1 MEIRFILNG
10 RETRGDYPPDLNLLD
25 LLRKHLG
32 LTGTKCGCDTGN
44 CGVCA
49 VLLDDAFALS
59 CRVRVADLNGREV
72 TTIEGIHAPDGGP
85 NDLQQSFLNHGAV
98 QCGFCI
104 PAMVIAGE
112 SLLRR
117 TPVPSRQEIRAAI
130 NPVLC
135 RCTGYQQIIDAIE
148 ETSEMRNQQT
158 VVKAGG

>member
-1 MEIRFILNG
+1 MDVVFSINGKEIRGHFPG
-10 RETRGDYPPDLNLLD
+10 DLNLLD

-49 VLLDDAFALS
+49 VLLDGVFELS
-59 CRVRVADLNGREV
+59 CRVLVADLTGREV

-117 TPVPSRQEIRAAI
+117 NPAPSRQEIREAI

-135 RCTGYQQIIDAIE
+135 RCTGYQQIIDAIQ
-148 ETSEMRNQQT
+148 ETAAARKNLAVEMR
-158 VVKAGG
+158 GG